1 MSTTDLADPR
11 RRAFVTPEGIDLG
24 LRVGSGGRRAGAF
37 LIDAA
42 IQVALLAALTAIA
55 LTAAVGTKG
64 GGAMAAFAIWT
75 LGFFALRNGY
85 FLLFE
90 LGPRAA
96 TPGKRLM
103 RLRVASRDGARLTA
117 EAVFARNVFRE
128 AELFLP
134 LTFLATSAGQEGWAI
149 GLAGLAWS
157 VGFGCLPLFNRDRL
171 RAGDLVAG
179 TWVVQAPRP
188 VLLRDLAASGER
200 LADRITFSPQELSLY
215 GESELEVLDGVIRR
229 HDRKEAREVA
239 TRIRSR
245 LNRTAI
251 PEERDLDFL
260 EAFYAAQRLQLETGL
275 LLGRR
280 RLSRLDPSDAVTKS

>member
-1 MSTTDLADPR
+1 MTAIDLADPR

-24 LRVGSGGRRAGAF
+24 VRVGSGGARAGAF
-37 LIDAA
+37 LIDIGILA
-42 IQVALLAALTAIA
+42 ALLAALTAIA
-55 LTAAVGTKG
+55 LFAAVGTKG

-96 TPGKRLM
+96 TPGKRLLK
-103 RLRVASRDGARLTA
+103 LRVASRDGARLTA

-134 LTFLATSAGQEGWAI
+134 LTFLATSAAQEGWAI
-149 GLAGLAWS
+149 GL
-157 VGFGCLPLFNRDRL
+157 
-171 RAGDLVAG
+171 AGDLVAG

-188 VLLRDLAASGER
+188 LLLRDLAASGEH
-200 LADRITFSPQELSLY
+200 LADRISFSPEELSLY
-215 GESELEVLDGVIRR
+215 GETELEVLDTVIRR
-229 HDRKEAREVA
+229 RDRKVMREVA
-239 TRIRSR
+239 ARIRGR
-245 LNRTAI
+245 LGRPPA

-280 RLSRLDPSDAVTKS
+280 RLRRVDPADAVTKS